1 MADHG
6 YERLG
11 FLDSSFLIA
20 ESPTNHMHIAG
31 TATYEAGSLRTPD
44 GGIDVDRIRSY
55 VGSRLHLI
63 PRYRQVLSSTPI
75 EGHPVWIDDAH
86 FNIDYHVRHTA
97 LPRPGD
103 ENQLK
108 VLSSRIMSQQLDRS
122 KPLWEMWIVEGLDGG
137 DRFALITKVH
147 HCMIDGMSSVDL
159 LAVLLTPEP
168 SDGMDP
174 APRWLPRPAPG
185 YWQLLGAETMRRLRA
200 PFEVVRSVRGFIAEA
215 EDPRSDIRSMLR
227 AARDAVRS
235 SFRTCSDTPLNKPI
249 GPHRRFDW
257 WKMSLGEVK
266 AVKNR
271 LGGTLNDVVLATVAG
286 AVRTFLEDRNV
297 NVDVLDF
304 RVMAPVSV
312 RTANERGTLG
322 NRVSAWIL
330 DLPIAERDPRRRL
343 EKIRQTTERLRET
356 KQALGAEML
365 TEVASWTPSTILSMG
380 SRMVTRALPFNLVV
394 TNVPGPQVPLYLLG
408 ARMLDNFGQVPL
420 TDYLGLGIVLFSY
433 AGSLCW
439 GFNAD
444 WDLVP
449 DLRAFVRATEA
460 SFAELCVAAEVAPP
474 RRDGRPARP
483 RADTVLQAA
492 QTVDP
497 T

>member
-1 MADHG
+1 
-6 YERLG
+6 
-11 FLDSSFLIA
+11 
-20 ESPTNHMHIAG
+20 
-31 TATYEAGSLRTPD
+31 
-44 GGIDVDRIRSY
+44 
-55 VGSRLHLI
+55 
-63 PRYRQVLSSTPI
+63 
-75 EGHPVWIDDAH
+75 
-86 FNIDYHVRHTA
+86 
-97 LPRPGD
+97 
-103 ENQLK
+103 
-108 VLSSRIMSQQLDRS
+108 
-122 KPLWEMWIVEGLDGG
+122 
-137 DRFALITKVH
+137 
-147 HCMIDGMSSVDL
+147 MIDGLSSVDL

-185 YWQLLGAETMRRLRA
+185 YWQLLGAETIRRLRA
-200 PFEVVRSVRGFIAEA
+200 PYDAVRSVREFIAEA
-215 EDPRSDIRSMLR
+215 ENPRSDIRAMLR
-227 AARDAVRS
+227 AVRDAVRS
-235 SFRTCSDTPLNKPI
+235 SFRTCSDTPLNKAI

-257 WKMSLGEVK
+257 WKMSLDDVK

-271 LGGTLNDVVLATVAG
+271 LGGTLNDVVLTTVAG
-286 AVRTFLEDRNV
+286 AVRHFLEDRNV

-312 RTANERGTLG
+312 RTADERGTLG
-322 NRVSAWIL
+322 NRVSAWIV

-365 TEVASWTPSTILSMG
+365 TEVASWTPSTLLSMG

-408 ARMLDNFGQVPL
+408 ARMLDNYGQVPL

-449 DLRAFVRATEA
+449 DLAAFVRATEA
-460 SFAELCVAAEVAPP
+460 AFVELRDAALVAPP
-474 RRDGRPARP
+474 RRDGRATRS
-483 RADTVLQAA
+483 RSSREA
-492 QTVDP
+492 QTAPTLDP
-497 T
+497 P